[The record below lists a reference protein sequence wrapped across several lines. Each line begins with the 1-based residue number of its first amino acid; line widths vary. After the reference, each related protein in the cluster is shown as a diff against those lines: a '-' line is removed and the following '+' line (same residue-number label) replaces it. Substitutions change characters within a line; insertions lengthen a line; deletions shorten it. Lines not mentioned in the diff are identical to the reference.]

1 VRHTDGHES
10 RQNERSKNVARPRPT
25 SQRGGPPESPD
36 DQAGG
41 EYHQHVSDDVVLLLV
56 DVRELGELLEAEAQD
71 GRDEEQRSAH
81 E

>member
-1 VRHTDGHES
+1 MSHADRHEP
-10 RQNERSKNVARPRPT
+10 RQNERGENVARPRPT

-41 EYHQHVSDDVVLLLV
+41 EYHEHVGHDVVLLLV
-56 DVRELGELLEAEAQD
+56 DVRELGQLLEAEAQD